1 MDCLKADIK
10 KKSLDSANPKAMEL
24 SHTAVRA
31 KIQKANPKKC
41 YKCGSMPHPKHECP
55 ANDAKCH
62 YCGENGYGQCVCF
75 AGKAV
80 CGMEED
86 KSFLCSDICH
96 NSKTSLSNW
105 TLEWISLLCY
115 RLFLKNFF
123 IFFYK
128 AK

>member
-1 MDCLKADIK
+1 
-10 KKSLDSANPKAMEL
+10 MEL

-86 KSFLCSDICH
+86 KSFLCSVTSAIIPKHPFQTGIGMDITVVLQTVF
-96 NSKTSLSNW
+96 KL
-105 TLEWISLLCY
+105 
-115 RLFLKNFF
+115 
-123 IFFYK
+123 IFFLVFGLVQD
-128 AK
+128 